1 MPLLLLSTNSHVFEE
16 INKTDS
22 RNEPIF
28 QSTARFPEQLFALL
42 CDKRNEE
49 AIKWS
54 HDGTQFS
61 IVNRQ
66 KLCCEVLPR
75 YFEQISAFK
84 YVSFARKLSRW
95 NFKRSSRG
103 MDTRIFSH
111 PLFQRD
117 KPALC
122 LKIRCKNKVKKV
134 KRSFD
139 SKPLQHNSISS
150 HISERSEKVSLFTPS
165 CNEKS
170 KPLSILHGFRISDL
184 ERIYALEKLRHD
196 ATILYDYPKTPVLLP
211 RFTESFSDKS
221 TNARTQTII
230 DAAVA
235 AMKRCDET
243 I

>member
-1 MPLLLLSTNSHVFEE
+1 MEFQKVKQRHGYSH
-16 INKTDS
+16 
-22 RNEPIF
+22 IF
-28 QSTARFPEQLFALL
+28 SSCKCL
-42 CDKRNEE
+42 KRNFCFMIYLLFCIWWNI
-49 AIKWS
+49 A
-54 HDGTQFS
+54 
-61 IVNRQ
+61 N
-66 KLCCEVLPR
+66 CES
-75 YFEQISAFK
+75 Q
-84 YVSFARKLSRW
+84 
-95 NFKRSSRG
+95 
-103 MDTRIFSH
+103 
-111 PLFQRD
+111 LFQRD